1 MAIFDLSLPELRTYL
16 PELDEPA
23 DLDDFWT
30 RTVAE
35 ARTHDLALVAEP
47 VDTGLTL
54 IEAFDVTFAGF
65 GGDPIRA
72 WVTRPAGTTE
82 PLPAVVEYIG
92 YGGGRGF
99 PHEHLAWAAAGYVH
113 LLMDTRGQGSTWG
126 TGGHTPDPE
135 GSGPAANGVMTRG
148 ILDPAGYYYRRLIT
162 DAVRAVDA
170 VRALPGVDPT
180 RVAITGASQGG
191 GLALAVSGLADDL
204 VGVMADVPFLCHFPR
219 ALAVTDAFPYG
230 EVVQYLAV
238 HRDQVDQVLRTLSY
252 VDGVHLGR
260 RASAPALFSVALRD
274 ETCPPS
280 TVFAAHNHYGSLAL
294 GARPQR
300 DIAVYEFNQHEGG
313 LGYQLD
319 RQLRWLADVLVSAPT
334 SPVTR

>member
-1 MAIFDLSLPELRTYL
+1 MAIFDLSLPELRAYL

-23 DLDDFWT
+23 DLDAFWAGT
-30 RTVAE
+30 LAE
-35 ARTHDLALVAEP
+35 ARGHDLALTVEP
-47 VDTGLTL
+47 VDTGLTV
-54 IEAFDVTFAGF
+54 IETFDVTFAGF
-65 GGDPIRA
+65 AGDPIRA
-72 WVTRPAGTTE
+72 WLTRPAGATE

-126 TGGHTPDPE
+126 TGGHTPDPQ

-148 ILDPAGYYYRRLIT
+148 ILDPATYYYRRLIT

-170 VRALPGVDPT
+170 VRALPGVDPA
-180 RVAITGASQGG
+180 RVAVTGGSQGG

-204 VGVMADVPFLCHFPR
+204 VAAMPDVPFLCHFPR
-219 ALAVTDAFPYG
+219 AMAITDGFPYG

-238 HRDQVDQVLRTLSY
+238 HRDQVAQVLRTLSY

-274 ETCPPS
+274 QTCPPS
-280 TVFAAHNHYGSLAL
+280 TVFAAYNHYGELA
-294 GARPQR
+294 GARPER
-300 DIAVYEFNQHEGG
+300 DIEVYEFNEHEGG

-319 RQLRWLADVLVSAPT
+319 RQLRWLADVLASAPT